1 MSGKAS
7 VLLLGYTYSYIEKPP
22 RQGQKGPCCRP
33 TKQKCR
39 QGDKLRSICKK
50 RVGRTKCGE
59 GCTRIIAYLEKL
71 QERQEGKKKQRLRN
85 KIYRSSN
92 IAGPPKR
99 EKKEE
104 SESFEEYGSSEEYSD
119 EYEDQD
125 TAKKNAPSEQGEMG
139 MRVKKGQKL
148 TSKQL
153 KMIESATKKREKS
166 TNPLCKEKP
175 RSMFRL
181 FVHHTTRQKYNGLRH
196 WVLLKLTEYAKIF
209 SQLSRMRLKLIQ
221 N

>member
-1 MSGKAS
+1 M
-7 VLLLGYTYSYIEKPP
+7 
-22 RQGQKGPCCRP
+22 
-33 TKQKCR
+33 
-39 QGDKLRSICKK
+39 K
-50 RVGRTKCGE
+50 RVNLSPFSHSLSISSFSLHFLILSRFPLHFLILSPFSCSP
-59 GCTRIIAYLEKL
+59 AA
-71 QERQEGKKKQRLRN
+71 RL
-85 KIYRSSN
+85 
-92 IAGPPKR
+92 PQVVQPC
-99 EKKEE
+99 
-104 SESFEEYGSSEEYSD
+104 
-119 EYEDQD
+119 QD
-125 TAKKNAPSEQGEMG
+125 TAKKHDPSEQGEMG

-153 KMIESATKKREKS
+153 KMIESATKKRETS

-181 FVHHTTRQKYNGLRH
+181 FVHHTTRQKCNGLRH